1 MCRFQPGVPM
11 EIALNIESKRKT
23 ATVVAFRDG
32 QRSFGDEA
40 LGIGVKFPNLCY
52 SYFLDLLGKK
62 MDHPAV
68 TSFQERFPHY
78 TLESDPVRGT
88 VVFRHN
94 ETTTYSPEELLGMLI
109 SHAQFIAERYH
120 QAFSTPLLCSSVHYL
135 SF

>member
-1 MCRFQPGVPM
+1 M
-11 EIALNIESKRKT
+11 EIALNVESKRKT
-23 ATVVAFRDG
+23 ATAVAFRDG

-40 LGIGVKFPNLCY
+40 LGIGVKFPSLCY
-52 SYFLDLLGKK
+52 AYFLDLLGKK

-78 TLESDPVRGT
+78 NLEADPVRGT

-109 SHAQFIAERYH
+109 SHTQFIAEK
-120 QAFSTPLLCSSVHYL
+120 
-135 SF
+135 

>member
-1 MCRFQPGVPM
+1 M

-68 TSFQERFPHY
+68 ASFQQRFPHY
-78 TLESDPVRGT
+78 NLEADPVRGT

-94 ETTTYSPEELLGMLI
+94 ETTTYSPEELMGMLI
-109 SHAQFIAERYH
+109 SHAQFIAERY
-120 QAFSTPLLCSSVHYL
+120 F
-135 SF
+135 